1 MISVDIDGF
10 VNNLSRYDLIIDA
23 RSPKEYA
30 ESHIPGAVNLY
41 ALSDEEH
48 REVGTIYKQV
58 SPFQARVKGAS
69 YVCLNAAKHI
79 ETIYPSYT
87 PKARIAIYC
96 ARGGMRS
103 SSLATI
109 FSSIGYRIEK
119 LEGGYKSY
127 RKFVVEYLSSFEKI
141 NFITLRGYTG
151 CGKSDLLKRLDNVID
166 LEGMANHYGSV
177 FGEVK
182 GAQPTQKEFQ
192 NRLAN
197 ALLSIDRSRPVF
209 IEGESVRIGSVM
221 LPQRLYEMM
230 EIGVQVRID
239 TPLSQR
245 IKRIVGMYEGLSEE
259 YFRLCMSK
267 ITPYISRVAK
277 ERAIYLYDMK
287 EISAAAEI
295 LLVEYYDKVYK
306 KTASFDYE
314 IHYENEED
322 AIVRLKKIQKEY
334 V

>member
-1 MISVDIDGF
+1 MNTIKIEQLNGDFSD
-10 VNNLSRYDLIIDA
+10 YDLIIDA

-30 ESHIPGAVNLY
+30 ESHIPGAINLY

-48 REVGTIYKQV
+48 SEVGTIYKQV

-79 ETIYPSYT
+79 EAIYPSYT

-127 RKFVVEYLSSFEKI
+127 RKFVVEYLNSFEKI

-151 CGKSDLLKRLDNVID
+151 CGKSDLLKQLDNVID

-177 FGEVK
+177 FGAVN
-182 GAQPTQKEFQ
+182 GRQPTQKEFQ
-192 NRLAN
+192 NRLTN

-221 LPQRLYEMM
+221 LPQRLYTMM
-230 EIGVQVRID
+230 EDGVQVRID

-245 IKRIVGMYEGLSEE
+245 VDRIVGMYEGLSEE
-259 YFRLCMSK
+259 YFRACMEK
-267 ITPYISRVAK
+267 ITPYISRTAK
-277 ERAIYLYDMK
+277 ERAICSYEMK
-287 EISAAAEI
+287 EMGAAAEI
-295 LLVEYYDKVYK
+295 LLLEYYDKVYK
-306 KTASFDYE
+306 KTAGFDHEIYYE
-314 IHYENEED
+314 SEQE
-322 AIVRLKKIQKEY
+322 AIAQLTQIQNALL
-334 V
+334 